1 MARIVK
7 DITAGALNLL
17 VRFRT
22 EWDDEW
28 ATADTWIAPSP
39 DATYKLRVRFDGG
52 TLEVQFKL
60 KDRDGHSADWTRIYL
75 VTPEKSPLEVEL
87 EPVSGLRARTHWDN
101 GVVDTEFRQ
110 RLKGRGDEGW
120 VAMKG
125 IFVGKLGSS
134 RPGLSIAT
142 GTSGVDYE
150 AQIRHCRN
158 KNGREEYSDWSPIT
172 TVRTRHDHTIG
183 FAPTNKE

>member
-1 MARIVK
+1 MTRVK
-7 DITAGALNLL
+7 GITAGALNWL

-22 EWDDEW
+22 EWDAEW
-28 ATADTWIAPSP
+28 VTAKVWIAPSP

-60 KDRDGHSADWTRIYL
+60 KGSDGHSADWSPIHL
-75 VTPEKSPLEVEL
+75 VTPEKPQLDIEL
-87 EPVSGLRARTHWDN
+87 EPVSGLRARTQWRD

-120 VAMKG
+120 VALKG
-125 IFVGKLGSS
+125 ILVGSPGSS
-134 RPGLSIAT
+134 KVEFGMET

-150 AQIRHCRN
+150 VQVRHCRN
-158 KNGREEYSDWSPIT
+158 TGGREIYSDWSPIAT
-172 TVRTRHDHTIG
+172 ERTLHENTIG
-183 FAPTNKE
+183 FGLANEE